1 MQAHEGHPSLVDTSV
16 PVSNTLE
23 LEVKGQTLNETSLF
37 ADISSV
43 GGFEESVIET
53 KLAPTL
59 SPEKKY

>member
-1 MQAHEGHPSLVDTSV
+1 MRVHEGQPSLVDTSV

-23 LEVKGQTLNETSLF
+23 LEVNGQNLNEPSLC
-37 ADISSV
+37 ADISTV
-43 GGFEESVIET
+43 GGFEESVVET

>member
-23 LEVKGQTLNETSLF
+23 LEVNGQNLNEPSLC
-37 ADISSV
+37 AEISTV
-43 GGFEESVIET
+43 GGFEESVVET